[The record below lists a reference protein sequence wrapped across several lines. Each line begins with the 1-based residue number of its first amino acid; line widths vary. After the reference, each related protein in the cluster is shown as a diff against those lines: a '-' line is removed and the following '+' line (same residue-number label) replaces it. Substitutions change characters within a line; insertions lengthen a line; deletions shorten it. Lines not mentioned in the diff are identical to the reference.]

1 MISVITCGYD
11 AQAVLNSVYTETIWK
26 AFSSLIDKQI
36 FLVIFSPLLEKYQEI
51 LPNVWLG
58 EIIDDDAVAV
68 RLWFHYQCH
77 VAILIN
83 SAVYEK

>member
-68 RLWFHYQCH
+68 RL
-77 VAILIN
+77 LIPL
-83 SAVYEK
+83 SMSRSDSH